1 MRLRDPITPSDA
13 AANPETRDYRGMKV
27 LAVVRE
33 IPDSPWYLIVKKDRS
48 EIFTPL
54 RARMTVLA
62 VAFLGLTAG
71 LVLVLLFWMKRRE
84 ARFYRRELED
94 ERKRLAL
101 VRHFEYLHKYANDII
116 LLSDREHR
124 IVEANDRAGEAYG
137 SARDEL
143 IGKRVPDLR
152 APGERG
158 RFEADI
164 LEAESHGGRIFET
177 RHIRKDGSEFPVE
190 ISLQILDIEGERYH
204 QAIIRDISERH
215 MMVEA
220 LRASEEKFKILF
232 EMANDAIFLLDNGTF
247 IDCNIKTLEIF
258 GCGRDDILGKRPSDF
273 SPAEQPDGVPS
284 EVKSR
289 EKLGKV
295 MAGNPQSFEW
305 KHRKF
310 DGTEIDTEVTLDR
323 TDIAGKAL
331 VQAIVRDI
339 SERKR
344 AETGLRDALREKD
357 VLLREIHHRVKN
369 NMQVISSLLSL
380 QAQQFQDREV
390 REAFKESQGRIR
402 SMALVH
408 EKLYKAHNLS
418 RIDFSDYVAT
428 LTASLFRVYQVNPE
442 RIKYKMDLDK
452 VLLDVN
458 ASIPCGLILNEI
470 ILNALKHAFP
480 DGRAGEI
487 HVELREKEGGTVRLI
502 VRDNGIGFPEGIDIR
517 NTDTLGLQIVAL
529 LTDQMDGKID
539 IRNDGGTVFTL
550 TFQPRLYKDRV

>member
-1 MRLRDPITPSDA
+1 MMDITERKQAEQRLA
-13 AANPETRDYRGMKV
+13 ASLQEK
-27 LAVVRE
+27 E
-33 IPDSPWYLIVKKDRS
+33 
-48 EIFTPL
+48 
-54 RARMTVLA
+54 
-62 VAFLGLTAG
+62 
-71 LVLVLLFWMKRRE
+71 VLLK
-84 ARFYRRELED
+84 
-94 ERKRLAL
+94 
-101 VRHFEYLHKYANDII
+101 
-116 LLSDREHR
+116 
-124 IVEANDRAGEAYG
+124 
-137 SARDEL
+137 
-143 IGKRVPDLR
+143 
-152 APGERG
+152 
-158 RFEADI
+158 
-164 LEAESHGGRIFET
+164 
-177 RHIRKDGSEFPVE
+177 
-190 ISLQILDIEGERYH
+190 
-204 QAIIRDISERH
+204 
-215 MMVEA
+215 
-220 LRASEEKFKILF
+220 
-232 EMANDAIFLLDNGTF
+232 
-247 IDCNIKTLEIF
+247 
-258 GCGRDDILGKRPSDF
+258 
-273 SPAEQPDGVPS
+273 
-284 EVKSR
+284 
-289 EKLGKV
+289 
-295 MAGNPQSFEW
+295 
-305 KHRKF
+305 
-310 DGTEIDTEVTLDR
+310 
-323 TDIAGKAL
+323 
-331 VQAIVRDI
+331 
-339 SERKR
+339 
-344 AETGLRDALREKD
+344 
-357 VLLREIHHRVKN
+357 EIHHRVKN